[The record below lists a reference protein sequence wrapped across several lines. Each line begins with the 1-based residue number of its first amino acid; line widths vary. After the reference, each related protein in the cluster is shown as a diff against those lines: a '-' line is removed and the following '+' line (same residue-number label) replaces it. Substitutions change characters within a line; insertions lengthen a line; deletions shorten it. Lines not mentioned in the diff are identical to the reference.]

1 LNEIDVYSSI
11 TNKQDIFLKK
21 DIKDKLDLK
30 IIEALFS
37 ILYKKKLINKKEYNL
52 LIAQLNH
59 KLHEIP
65 E

>member
-1 LNEIDVYSSI
+1 MNEIDIYSSI

-30 IIEALFS
+30 IIEALFN
-37 ILYKKKLINKKEYNL
+37 ILYKKELINIKEYNL
-52 LIAQLNH
+52 LIVQLNH